1 MKNVKFSSIGLMDI
15 LYFTTRPKN
24 REKIIQ
30 SASTKP
36 LVAEYETNRKAEERH
51 PEKQEFVICDI
62 VEHDA
67 NVKSYFLKKKDGT
80 NPAFFRAGQYVVVR
94 QKIDGKLIARP
105 ISISCGPDFSLDGKY
120 VITVKRAPGGFMSEY
135 ILDNWKVGDEVTTSG
150 PQGVFYYEGLRDAK
164 NVVAVA
170 GGSGITP
177 ILSMAYAIMAGDEDF
192 NLTVLYG
199 SRTEKDVLFKKEFEE
214 ISKRT
219 DKVKVV
225 YVLSDEEKEGCE
237 SGFIT
242 AELIKKYAGSEQ
254 YSIFASGPQSM
265 YTFLDGEV
273 EKLGIEQKFYRKE
286 LFGSAKEPWKLPGYP
301 QEAKDKVFNLH
312 VKMCNKEYDISC
324 NANENMLVALE
335 RAGIA
340 GPNRCR
346 GGICGWCRSKLLSG
360 EVFIPA
366 RTADATQTRC
376 TATFTHARRLRS
388 PTQALKCLTTNKR
401 FKTAKKEPQC
411 GSFFFCLVSCFLH
424 NKRFIVRS
432 CTD

>member
-24 REKIIQ
+24 REKMIQ

-120 VITVKRAPGGFMSEY
+120 VITVKRAPSGFMSEY

-312 VKMCNKEYDISC
+312 VKMCNKEYDIPC

-360 EVFIPA
+360 EVFIPENTDG
-366 RTADATQTRC
+366 RRDADKAYGYIHPC
-376 TATFTHARRLRS
+376 ASF
-388 PTQALKCLTTNKR
+388 ALSDASIEVPNNK
-401 FKTAKKEPQC
+401 
-411 GSFFFCLVSCFLH
+411 
-424 NKRFIVRS
+424 
-432 CTD
+432 

>member
-1 MKNVKFSSIGLMDI
+1 MKNVKFSSVGLMDI

-24 REKIIQ
+24 REKLIQ
-30 SASTKP
+30 SAPATP
-36 LVAEYETNRKAEERH
+36 LVKEYETNRKAEERH
-51 PEKQEFVICDI
+51 PETQDFVISDI

-94 QKIDGKLIARP
+94 QYIDGKLIARP

-120 VITVKRAPGGFMSEY
+120 VLTIKRAPGGFMSDY
-135 ILDNWKVGDEVTTSG
+135 ILDNWKVGTEVVTSG
-150 PQGVFYYEGLRDAK
+150 PQGVFYYEGLRDAR

-177 ILSMAYAIMAGDEDF
+177 ILSMAYAILAGDEDF

-214 ISKRT
+214 ICKRT

-225 YVLSDEEKEGCE
+225 YVLSDEQKEGCE

-242 AELIKKYAGSEQ
+242 AELIKKYAGDEQ
-254 YSIFASGPQSM
+254 YIIFASGPQSM

-273 EKLGIEQKFYRKE
+273 AKLGVAQKFYRKE

-301 QEAKDKVFNLH
+301 QEAKDKVFNMH
-312 VKMCNKEYDISC
+312 VKMCDKEFDVPC

-360 EVFIPA
+360 NVFIPENTDG
-366 RTADATQTRC
+366 RRDADKVYDYIHPCAS
-376 TATFTHARRLRS
+376 F
-388 PTQALKCLTTNKR
+388 ALSDVSIEVPNNK
-401 FKTAKKEPQC
+401 
-411 GSFFFCLVSCFLH
+411 
-424 NKRFIVRS
+424 
-432 CTD
+432 

>member
-24 REKIIQ
+24 REKMIQ

-164 NVVAVA
+164 NVVAGA

-192 NLTVLYG
+192 TLTVLYG

-219 DKVKVV
+219 DKVKVF

-273 EKLGIEQKFYRKE
+273 EKLGIEQK
-286 LFGSAKEPWKLPGYP
+286 S
-301 QEAKDKVFNLH
+301 
-312 VKMCNKEYDISC
+312 
-324 NANENMLVALE
+324 
-335 RAGIA
+335 
-340 GPNRCR
+340 
-346 GGICGWCRSKLLSG
+346 
-360 EVFIPA
+360 
-366 RTADATQTRC
+366 
-376 TATFTHARRLRS
+376 
-388 PTQALKCLTTNKR
+388 
-401 FKTAKKEPQC
+401 TAK
-411 GSFFFCLVSCFLH
+411 SCSVRQK
-424 NKRFIVRS
+424 NRGNSPAIRKRQKTKFS
-432 CTD
+432 TCT

>member
-24 REKIIQ
+24 REKMIQ

-105 ISISCGPDFSLDGKY
+105 ISILCGPDFSLDGKY

-219 DKVKVV
+219 DKVNVV

-312 VKMCNKEYDISC
+312 VKMCNKEYDIPC

-360 EVFIPA
+360 EVFIPENTDG
-366 RTADATQTRC
+366 RRDADKVYDYIHPCAS
-376 TATFTHARRLRS
+376 F
-388 PTQALKCLTTNKR
+388 ALSDASIEVPNNK
-401 FKTAKKEPQC
+401 
-411 GSFFFCLVSCFLH
+411 
-424 NKRFIVRS
+424 
-432 CTD
+432 